1 MPEECSSNSP
11 SPREPGTPAT
21 GLNAEAG
28 VSSSRQATE
37 TPAWVDLASF
47 DNRPHYDPGRG
58 WPIRCAWYFVSLLF
72 FESGWL
78 PLSGVKRWLLRQF
91 GARVGQGV
99 VVKPNVRIKYPWR
112 LTIGDHCWI
121 GQDVWID
128 NVADVDVGNHV
139 CLSQLAYLC
148 TGSHDHR
155 RRSFDLITGAIRI
168 GNGAWIGARALV
180 LGGITVHANAVV
192 AAGSIV
198 TRDVAPAAIV
208 AGNPARPLNRRRQR
222 TEDAD
227 E

>member
-1 MPEECSSNSP
+1 MSEQCDSNSP
-11 SPREPGTPAT
+11 SAHEPGTPVKDAST
-21 GLNAEAG
+21 AAD
-28 VSSSRQATE
+28 VPASRQAAE
-37 TPAWVDLASF
+37 TPAWVDLGSF

-58 WPIRCAWYFVSLLF
+58 WPIRCAWYFVGLLL

-78 PLSGVKRWLLRQF
+78 PLSGVKRWLLRRF

-99 VVKPNVRIKYPWR
+99 VIKPNVRIKYPWR

-139 CLSQLAYLC
+139 CISQLAYLC
-148 TGSHDHR
+148 TGSHDYR

-168 GNGAWIGARALV
+168 GNGAWIGARVLV

-192 AAGSIV
+192 AAGSVV
-198 TRDVAPAAIV
+198 TRDVPAAAIV
-208 AGNPARPLNRRRQR
+208 AGNPARPLDRKR
-222 TEDAD
+222 TPP
-227 E
+227 